1 MPATSIAV
9 FTRLCSTLAHLIYR
23 GPLKVLD
30 AVAFLEAYGLLD
42 AARFLLPLAPPKS
55 GRESEVME
63 LPDLLLKVSV

>member
-1 MPATSIAV
+1 M
-9 FTRLCSTLAHLIYR
+9 
-23 GPLKVLD
+23 D

-55 GRESEVME
+55 GRECEVLE